1 MTTYEWLVRVTSAI
15 YTQGWGALH
24 DSEETVLR
32 NEPKMKAA
40 VMAMLVKMRRASLL
54 SEIDKTDSR
63 SVPPLYIG
71 DLAYSV
77 DWQFQD
83 VVREAE
89 LWRYGNNTVLEIKE
103 WAASDYAQAIDI
115 GAHEV
120 IFQRR
125 LNQADLDDLCAQVE
139 DVLSTYDC
147 VTTKA
152 EIRQG
157 IMNGSR

>member
-15 YTQGWGALH
+15 YTQGWGSLH

-40 VMAMLVKMRRASLL
+40 VMAMLAKMRRASLL
-54 SEIDKTDSR
+54 SEIDKANSR
-63 SVPPLYIG
+63 SVPLLYIG

-77 DWQFQD
+77 NWQFQD

-89 LWRYGNNTVLEIKE
+89 LWRYGNNAVLEIKE
-103 WAASDYAQAIDI
+103 WSASDHAQAIDI

-125 LNQADLDDLCAQVE
+125 LNQADLDDLYAQIE
-139 DVLSTYDC
+139 EILSKYGY

-152 EIRQG
+152 EIRPK

>member
-15 YTQGWGALH
+15 STQGWGSLH

-32 NEPKMKAA
+32 NDPRMKAA
-40 VMAMLVKMRRASLL
+40 VMAMLGKMRRASLL
-54 SEIDKTDSR
+54 SEIDKANSR
-63 SVPPLYIG
+63 LVPPLYVG
-71 DLAYSV
+71 GLAYSV

-89 LWRYGNNTVLEIKE
+89 LWRYGNNAVLEIKE
-103 WAASDYAQAIDI
+103 WSASDNAQAIDI

-125 LNQADLDDLCAQVE
+125 LEQADLDGLCAQVE
-139 DVLSTYDC
+139 EIMSRYGR

-152 EIRQG
+152 EIRQE
-157 IMNGSR
+157 IMNGS